1 MMEVIIKDLTFA
13 YKSKKVLNKVNFKV
27 KPGEMIFIIGPNGSG
42 KSTLLKCLNR
52 ILKPEGAVYI
62 DGKELGEISRGEIA
76 KLIGYVPQ
84 RGEINHLTVF
94 DTILLGRRPHIKW
107 DVSERDVKIVKK
119 VIRLLDMEEL
129 SFRRLTE
136 LSGGELQ
143 KVIIA
148 RALAQ
153 EPKILLLD
161 EPTNNLDLKNQV
173 EIMRLIRKIVKEQKI
188 SAIITMHDLNIASR
202 YADKLIMLK
211 DGKIVSYGGV
221 EILNPENIE
230 IVYGIKVSVINH
242 NGRPLIVLP
251 D

>member
-1 MMEVIIKDLTFA
+1 MMEVFIKDLTFA
-13 YKSKKVLNKVNFKV
+13 YNSKKVLNKVNFEV
-27 KPGEMIFIIGPNGSG
+27 KPGEKIFIIGPNGSG

-62 DGKELGEISRGEIA
+62 DGKELGEISRDEIA

-94 DTILLGRRPHIKW
+94 DTVLLGRRPHIKW

-153 EPKILLLD
+153 EPKIILLD

-173 EIMRLIRKIVKEQKI
+173 EVMRLISNIVKEQKI
-188 SAIITMHDLNIASR
+188 SAIITMHDLNIAST

-230 IVYGIKVSVINH
+230 TVYGIKVSVINH
-242 NGRPLIVLP
+242 NGRPLIALP